1 MYLSPTFF
9 KTLKY
14 AAIAMAVLMLAGIG
28 TVMFLARNTNED
40 ITGVVSPALLI
51 TILSGSTAYA
61 ASVLQKRAKKGR
73 LI

>member
-9 KTLKY
+9 KTVRY
-14 AAIAMAVLMLAGIG
+14 AAIAMAVLTLAGIG

-40 ITGVVSPALLI
+40 ITGIVAPALLI
-51 TILSGSTAYA
+51 TILSGAAAVTAT
-61 ASVLQKRAKKGR
+61 VLEKRAKKSR

>member
-51 TILSGSTAYA
+51 TILSGSTSNA

>member
-9 KTLKY
+9 KTIKY
-14 AAIAMAVLMLAGIG
+14 AAIAIAALMLAGIA

-40 ITGVVSPALLI
+40 ITGVVAPALLI
-51 TILSGSTAYA
+51 TILTGTTAFG
-61 ASVLQKRAKKGR
+61 ASVLQRRAKKTR

>member
-9 KTLKY
+9 KTIKY

-40 ITGVVSPALLI
+40 ITGVVAPALLI
-51 TILSGSTAYA
+51 TILSGAAAVTAT
-61 ASVLQKRAKKGR
+61 VLQKRRR
-73 LI
+73 LY

>member
-1 MYLSPTFF
+1 MLTPTFF
-9 KTLKY
+9 KTLKFL
-14 AAIAMAVLMLAGIG
+14 AIALAVLMLAGIA

-51 TILSGSTAYA
+51 TILSGATAFA
-61 ASVLQKRAKKGR
+61 ASVLPKRAKKGR

>member
-1 MYLSPTFF
+1 MLNPTLL
-9 KTLKY
+9 KTVKY
-14 AAIAMAVLMLAGIG
+14 AAIAVAILMLAGIA

-51 TILSGSTAYA
+51 TILSGATAFA
-61 ASVLQKRAKKGR
+61 ASILQKRAKNGR